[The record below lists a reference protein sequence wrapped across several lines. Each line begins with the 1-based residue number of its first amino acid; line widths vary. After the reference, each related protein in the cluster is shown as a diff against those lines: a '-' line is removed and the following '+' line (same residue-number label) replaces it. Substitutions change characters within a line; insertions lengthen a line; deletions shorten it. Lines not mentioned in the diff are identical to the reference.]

1 MTTVGSFEIEGS
13 FKLTERGLLIFGK
26 IISGTVSKDNY
37 FTFNVGQNRI
47 ELKIKGV
54 DYFDNIKVKMTKIGL
69 TFDYHNTEQFKDF
82 QTIEV
87 KKQIAKISEL

>member
-13 FKLTERGLLIFGK
+13 FKFTDRGLVIYGE

-47 ELKIKGV
+47 ELKIKRV
-54 DYFDNIKVKMTKIGL
+54 DYFDNIKVKRAKIGL
-69 TFDYHNTEQFKDF
+69 TFDYHNAEQFKDL
-82 QTIEV
+82 QTIQL
-87 KKQIAKISEL
+87 KKQTAKISEP